1 MLKHGLACA
10 TLSQMLIFSFLH
22 LSFYV
27 NQFNCCL
34 SKVLTHCDD
43 IMKYLHPN
51 TPQMTRISNQNPTK
65 KPVEKQGQL
74 RMTVW
79 LGYTWPEVEL
89 LLNGAVGGVSGQF
102 ESVFDSLMPLLEQ
115 RWGVVLSLAGCR
127 RAESRAWHVYYNT
140 FQCGPVG
147 PGLPK
152 NLLYGP
158 LHGGAYIPHALQY
171 RWDVQNDWL
180 EGSRKLSYD
189 NDYYLDKFA
198 FVLHHLEPGLS

>member
-1 MLKHGLACA
+1 MMLLLHAWMTEASHNSSCWNMALHVPLLLRCWFLMFLCKSVQLLSVKGLTSLWCPKEVPASKHC
-10 TLSQMLIFSFLH
+10 
-22 LSFYV
+22 
-27 NQFNCCL
+27 
-34 SKVLTHCDD
+34 
-43 IMKYLHPN
+43 PN
-51 TPQMTRISNQNPTK
+51 HQNSNHNPSK

-79 LGYTWPEVEL
+79 LWCTWPEVEL
-89 LLNGAVGGVSGQF
+89 LLNGAVGSVSGQF

-152 NLLYGP
+152 NLLYRTP
-158 LHGGAYIPHALQY
+158 A
-171 RWDVQNDWL
+171 RWCIYTAHFTVQMRRIKWL
-180 EGSRKLSYD
+180 AGRVQKAELW
-189 NDYYLDKFA
+189 
-198 FVLHHLEPGLS
+198 